1 MREPESGPDT
11 EAAPGSYAHHR
22 HIIDDPNLRQA
33 FLVQVRGTVDG
44 LRGAYRWHA
53 IAAVI
58 AMIALFLMKPDGWVA
73 AHRML
78 LVGLALAID
87 LVALAGLR
95 TVAAAPARYV
105 VPLIVLDLLSIGVIL
120 AQAIR
125 HDAFSIAW
133 LLLLVLPVMLLIYL
147 RDARAIAP
155 VLAEHAAWRRAQQ
168 SAGDT
173 RD

>member
-1 MREPESGPDT
+1 MSGSEPDPDDAT
-11 EAAPGSYAHHR
+11 APGSYASHR

-33 FLVQVRGTVDG
+33 FLVQVRGTVEG

-58 AMIALFLMKPDGWVA
+58 AIIALFVMKPGGWIA
-73 AHRML
+73 DQRML
-78 LVGLALAID
+78 LVGMALAID

-95 TVAAAPARYV
+95 TAASAPARYV
-105 VPLIVLDLLSIGVIL
+105 VPLIVLDVLSIGLIL
-120 AQAIR
+120 LQSIR
-125 HDAFSIAW
+125 HGAFSVAW

-155 VLAEHAAWRRAQQ
+155 VLAEHAAWRRAQSQ
-168 SAGDT
+168 DT
-173 RD
+173 